1 VAPSSLVRTLGV
13 TVNDA
18 SWTSCG
24 AAETK
29 TLRPSIELAR
39 VGYRFETRYFDT
51 SAMTRSSLAMTRVC

>member
-1 VAPSSLVRTLGV
+1 M
-13 TVNDA
+13 NDA